1 MNANNL
7 MAVAQPQAA
16 SKGAKQGR
24 MAKASGSTSKDS
36 FDEALGRLRESAQE
50 AGGVPKDDSPQG
62 KDTMTDSG
70 SARDSAPQDPLA
82 AALAASQQSDAGK
95 AQDTAPE
102 NMAETQETAAA
113 VVDFSAE
120 AKARTTDEGVPQPQ
134 VRQEQP
140 NLQALMP
147 QSAEAASQ
155 SKDFLAMLSGQQLPS
170 RGEAQE
176 QPIGRQTPLQMQL
189 ASLGQAVQQGKGQE
203 IATQVVQ
210 MPQQNNQ
217 VSVQMPQS
225 AQAMAQMPLNSQV
238 QTSQGNQPDLQIPLS
253 NQPQQGN
260 EMQPA
265 LRADAPPPQDMP
277 EVMQPR
283 LQAEQGNRPQAAVGV
298 QQSQAPEQQ
307 SQAPA
312 AQAQPQRE
320 NTLSALFG
328 EAVVEETVREPDP
341 LRQLHQ
347 QGMMQQGFQQ
357 NNAQSQQN
365 LQNMLGRNAEGMAA
379 APTETAGETAEPEA
393 VQAPQAGHEAAGALT
408 SFRQEVQNAARTT
421 EAPALQQ
428 PQDDFE
434 VPRQIVEQAR
444 LIRSGGDT
452 EMVIHLKPEHLG
464 DLTLKV
470 SVSSTGAVT
479 ASFHSD
485 NAQVRAIIENSL
497 VQLRHDLN
505 SQGIKVDDVE
515 VYAGLQDEHLPQGQG
530 QQQAWQGGQ
539 GSASGQGR
547 NFSAEDYAEEAEDLS
562 VLAAA
567 AAQGGGE
574 DNTAMEGVDYR
585 I

>member
-16 SKGAKQGR
+16 PKGAKQGR

-36 FDEALGRLRESAQE
+36 FDEALGRLKESAQE

-82 AALAASQQSDAGK
+82 AALAASQQGDAGK

-203 IATQVVQ
+203 IATQAVQ
-210 MPQQNNQ
+210 MPLNNQ
-217 VSVQMPQS
+217 PDLQMPQS

-283 LQAEQGNRPQAAVGV
+283 LQAEQGNRPQVAAAV

-379 APTETAGETAEPEA
+379 APTGTAGETAEPEA
-393 VQAPQAGHEAAGALT
+393 VQAPQAGR
-408 SFRQEVQNAARTT
+408 SRARG
-421 EAPALQQ
+421 
-428 PQDDFE
+428 
-434 VPRQIVEQAR
+434 PRQGR
-444 LIRSGGDT
+444 RRGFRGR
-452 EMVIHLKPEHLG
+452 G
-464 DLTLKV
+464 
-470 SVSSTGAVT
+470 STGSSARPRSSGSHDQFP
-479 ASFHSD
+479 AG
-485 NAQVRAIIENSL
+485 RAECCT
-497 VQLRHDLN
+497 HD
-505 SQGIKVDDVE
+505 
-515 VYAGLQDEHLPQGQG
+515 
-530 QQQAWQGGQ
+530 
-539 GSASGQGR
+539 GSPGP
-547 NFSAEDYAEEAEDLS
+547 
-562 VLAAA
+562 AAA
-567 AAQGGGE
+567 PG
-574 DNTAMEGVDYR
+574 
-585 I
+585 